1 VKSKGISKLRLAS
14 KTQFNGVG
22 RLRTYITFTH
32 RRARESSTM
41 DCPISLNG
49 NVYSM
54 HDWPDG
60 LRGQA
65 VFLRKL
71 AKQANDP
78 VVKNELLE
86 LASFCE
92 EVADNI
98 EDHLTGD
105 KPALAGA
112 HRC

>member
-1 VKSKGISKLRLAS
+1 MVSPNCEPTSGSRI
-14 KTQFNGVG
+14 
-22 RLRTYITFTH
+22 
-32 RRARESSTM
+32 RRSRESSTI

-49 NVYSM
+49 NVFGM

-71 AKQANDP
+71 AKQADGP

-98 EDHLTGD
+98 EDHLTGVG
-105 KPALAGA
+105 PAADRPA
-112 HRC
+112 KFS

>member
-1 VKSKGISKLRLAS
+1 
-14 KTQFNGVG
+14 
-22 RLRTYITFTH
+22 
-32 RRARESSTM
+32 M

-49 NVYSM
+49 NVYGM

-65 VFLRKL
+65 DFLRKL
-71 AKQANDP
+71 AKQTDDP

-92 EVADNI
+92 DAADNI

-105 KPALAGA
+105 KSTLGGV